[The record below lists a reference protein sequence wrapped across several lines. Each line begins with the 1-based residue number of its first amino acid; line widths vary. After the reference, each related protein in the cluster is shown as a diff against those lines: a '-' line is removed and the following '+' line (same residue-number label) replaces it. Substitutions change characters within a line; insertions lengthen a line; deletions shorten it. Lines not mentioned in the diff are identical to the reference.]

1 MPNPSDYDNMDDFMG
16 ACVPMRVQEGDEQDQ
31 AVAVCMSM
39 WSEKMSAKYKQ
50 PAFWS
55 TVKAVGDWELDVV
68 AVPFQGK
75 DADGQWFDAN
85 TDIMPDAFQTPLIV
99 YQHGIKQGAKGL
111 QEKPLIVGKTV
122 QGSLEKKQDGW
133 HIRVI
138 LDKAVKVARDIMEA
152 AKRGMVAVSSGSI
165 SHLARLEVNGKLIQ
179 YEKDRPG
186 RIAVWALGEV
196 SLWERGNGNFT
207 PASPFAV
214 AMPVM
219 KAMYRDAGIKFPDV
233 PNIDGVS
240 PEAKQAADRARIE
253 SSKVLIARHIK
264 TINKLIGE

>member
-55 TVKAVGDWELDVV
+55 AVKAVGDWELDINLL
-68 AVPFQGK
+68 PFSK
-75 DADGQWFDAN
+75 DEDGQWADPK
-85 TDIMPDAFQTPLIV
+85 TEIMAEKFQMPLIV
-99 YQHGIKQGAKGL
+99 HSHGFTPDGKNIE
-111 QEKPLIVGKTV
+111 EKPVLLGDPV
-122 QGSLEKKQDGW
+122 QGSLRKESDGW
-133 HIRVI
+133 HINVI
-138 LDKAVKVARDIMEA
+138 LNKAIKQAEEIIKAAR
-152 AKRGMVAVSSGSI
+152 RGLVAVSSGSI
-165 SHLARLEVNGKLIQ
+165 AHLARLDIGGKLRM
-179 YEKDRPG
+179 YSKRTPG
-186 RIAVWALGEV
+186 RIAIWPVAEI
-196 SLWERGNGNFT
+196 SLWVKKEGNLQ
-207 PASPFAV
+207 PANKYAYALPA
-214 AMPVM
+214 M

-233 PNIDGVS
+233 SNIDGVS

-253 SSKVLIARHIK
+253 ASKVLIARHIK